1 MPECKMGA
9 EHMVL
14 APSPSVMLT
23 EELRPTLHV
32 WQMARRLSE
41 CRVCIWY
48 LHNTNT
54 P

>member
-1 MPECKMGA
+1 MPECAKGA
-9 EHMVL
+9 QHMVL

-23 EELRPTLHV
+23 EQLRPTLYV
-32 WQMARRLSE
+32 WQMARLLSE

-48 LHNTNT
+48 LHNTNM